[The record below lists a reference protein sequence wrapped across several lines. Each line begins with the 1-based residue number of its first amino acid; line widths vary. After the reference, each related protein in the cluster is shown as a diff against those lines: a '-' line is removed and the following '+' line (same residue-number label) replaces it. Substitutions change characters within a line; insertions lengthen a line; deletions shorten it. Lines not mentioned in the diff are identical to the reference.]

1 MLATQYNE
9 WISVKD
15 SLPNKDCIV
24 LICWKSYNLLFDI
37 VDVGIF
43 DFNKKQ
49 FFINGYNDGNECDE
63 FVQISPLYWKYIYL
77 PNNNRYETSIDMDC
91 YKRDY
96 N

>member
-1 MLATQYNE
+1 MLATQHNE
-9 WISVKD
+9 WINVKD
-15 SLPNKDCIV
+15 SLPNKDCMV
-24 LICWKSYNLLFDI
+24 LIYWKSYNLLFDI
-37 VDVGIF
+37 VDIGIF

-63 FVQISPLYWKYIYL
+63 FLQIFPLYWKYIYL
-77 PNNNRYETSIDMDC
+77 PDNNRYETSIDMDC